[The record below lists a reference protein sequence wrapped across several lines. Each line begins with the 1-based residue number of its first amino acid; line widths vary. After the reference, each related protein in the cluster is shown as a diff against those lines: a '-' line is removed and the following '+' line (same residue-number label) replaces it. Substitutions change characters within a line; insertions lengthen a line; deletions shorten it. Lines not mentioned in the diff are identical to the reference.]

1 MIISDFRR
9 QRMDNKDNKNNPN
22 HNRQGWG
29 IILITTLLVTFM
41 VMGFYSLM
49 SGSGS
54 EEITYNEF
62 LTMLDDGDVQKVTLN
77 SDRIYITL
85 TDEARSEKLQSTAGT
100 DSSGSLMGQLE
111 QQVQSQT
118 GNTETEHDPDYY
130 TGYV

>member
-49 SGSGS
+49 SGSGP

-100 DSSGSLMGQLE
+100 DSSAA
-111 QQVQSQT
+111 
-118 GNTETEHDPDYY
+118 
-130 TGYV
+130 